1 MTKLFDADWSF
12 EHLTI
17 DRVKTN
23 ISPRIPIDIRGEI
36 FVLTQISI
44 NLIKYI
50 YSNFHEPYLG
60 TIDNVALDLLP
71 SKCRHL

>member
-1 MTKLFDADWSF
+1 MLIGRLNISQLI
-12 EHLTI
+12 EI
-17 DRVKTN
+17 SVKTN
-23 ISPRIPIDIRGEI
+23 ISPRISIDIRGEI

-44 NLIKYI
+44 NLITYI